1 MMGSCQV
8 GNDQIASRRAD
19 AWCLHDKVSSSRQ
32 WALVEEV
39 EDVKVRARLE
49 AAGADEIQWVSILD
63 VHGITP
69 VGTQS
74 CHIMHDSTKVRSIS

>member
-1 MMGSCQV
+1 MIRWPREGQV
-8 GNDQIASRRAD
+8 HGVFMTKFHRVDSELSGD
-19 AWCLHDKVSSSRQ
+19 M
-32 WALVEEV
+32 VEE
-39 EDVKVRARLE
+39 EEYVKVRARLE
-49 AAGADEIQWVSILD
+49 AAGADGIQWVSILD

>member
-1 MMGSCQV
+1 MVLSAKVVYDMHCNALERQV
-8 GNDQIASRRAD
+8 RTF
-19 AWCLHDKVSSSRQ
+19 L
-32 WALVEEV
+32 LMVEE
-39 EDVKVRARLE
+39 EESVKVRARLE
-49 AAGADEIQWVSILD
+49 AAGADGIQWVSILD

>member
-1 MMGSCQV
+1 MIRWPREGRMHGVFTTKFRQV
-8 GNDQIASRRAD
+8 DSELSGYM
-19 AWCLHDKVSSSRQ
+19 
-32 WALVEEV
+32 VEEV

-49 AAGADEIQWVSILD
+49 AAGVDGIRWASILD

-74 CHIMHDSTKVRSIS
+74 CHTLHDQRRFAGLAKA

>member
-1 MMGSCQV
+1 MIRWPREGRVHGVFMTKF
-8 GNDQIASRRAD
+8 RRVD
-19 AWCLHDKVSSSRQ
+19 SELSGYM
-32 WALVEEV
+32 VEE
-39 EDVKVRARLE
+39 EEYVKVRAWLE
-49 AAGADEIQWVSILD
+49 AAGADGIQWVSILD